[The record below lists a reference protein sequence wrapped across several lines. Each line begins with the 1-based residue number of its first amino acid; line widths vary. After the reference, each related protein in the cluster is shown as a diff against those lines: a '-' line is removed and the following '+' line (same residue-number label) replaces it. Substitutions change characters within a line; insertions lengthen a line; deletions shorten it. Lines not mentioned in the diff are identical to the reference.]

1 MKEIGI
7 DNLVVLSGD
16 AHVLA
21 MDDGSHTD
29 YATNG
34 GAGYALFLAPPLSGG
49 EGGGCPWCLEPF
61 MLLT

>member
-34 GAGYALFLAPPLSGG
+34 GAGYAWFLALSI
-49 EGGGCPWCLEPF
+49 GGGCSWCLEPF
-61 MLLT
+61 VLLTR